1 MVNREEFLKL
11 CKLSRLEFTDDEIP
25 KLMEGMDSIINFG
38 NKVSECKDSSIA
50 PDCDI
55 NFAHREVTDI
65 NYEKCNRDELLSGGM
80 NRDGFFFVKNH
91 SN

>member
-11 CKLSRLEFTDDEIP
+11 CKLSRLEFSDDEIP
-25 KLMEGMDSIINFG
+25 KLMESMDSIINFSS
-38 NKVSECKDSSIA
+38 KVSECEDSSIS
-50 PDCDI
+50 PDCNI
-55 NFAHREVTDI
+55 NSAHRELSNI
-65 NYEKCNRDELLSGGM
+65 EYEKCSRDELLSGGT